1 MLSSYKSYTILGCKI
16 ERTLPCPETRFHRT
30 RTLKHLQLSTLH
42 RTLIA
47 NTFFRRNTAHSG
59 EPAAGEPAEGIHPL
73 LREEQDRT
81 QLPSPGL
88 YILLNL
94 WSISYP
100 EIWILQNISNMYSKI
115 LPKMALIIPVSSG
128 NKYQKIA
135 RQDKHSCHS
144 FIKNTAELQ
153 RTIMMLK
160 AEKAKPERNL
170 NFLLLFLVRDIHY
183 FLPPTTKSYSQNLN
197 AVIHLL

>member
-1 MLSSYKSYTILGCKI
+1 MFSSYKSYTISGCKI
-16 ERTLPCPETRFHRT
+16 ERTLSCPETRLYRT
-30 RTLKHLQLSTLH
+30 KTLKHLQLSTQH

-59 EPAAGEPAEGIHPL
+59 EPAALILNTRCVKGIQPL

-100 EIWILQNISNMYSKI
+100 EIWILPNISNIYSKI
-115 LPKMALIIPVSSG
+115 LPKISLIIPVSSG

-135 RQDKHSCHS
+135 RQDKHSVILLSKTQLNCRAQLWCS
-144 FIKNTAELQ
+144 RQK
-153 RTIMMLK
+153 
-160 AEKAKPERNL
+160 KP
-170 NFLLLFLVRDIHY
+170 
-183 FLPPTTKSYSQNLN
+183 SQ
-197 AVIHLL
+197 